1 MNAFEWVKFAALSD
15 LGRKRKNNEDSYGT
29 FPEIGVWL
37 VADGM
42 GGGDDG
48 EIASAATV
56 KAVEEFAAAH
66 PFPEGSAFAADELVR
81 SFENVFCKASAW
93 IFNRAKERKLS
104 GCGSTVVGVVIDATN
119 PGHAVAFHA
128 GDSRLYRVRGFSI
141 KQITKDHS
149 AAELIGAKDE
159 SKMNPMF
166 RGMILRAVGVHPK
179 VELELTP
186 FDVKKGDRIL
196 ICSDGLSRMVPDRKL
211 KSILRDDADVEKT
224 VRELVDAANEA
235 GGVDN
240 ITAEVLM
247 IGDLPEPLPKA
258 DLPIEVTPEDSV
270 TENSHGSSTERDT
283 SDTAETNRLTA
294 VTQCTNDEAVK
305 VVTFSDLGLKSEKS
319 LERRGRRRM
328 AFAALV
334 LSVVATVV
342 VAVALVYGMKREK
355 VVERLDAMPPPCR
368 EDAPCP
374 AVPAVTNDAPAAM
387 NGSVATG
394 PVIPVA
400 EASKDVKTNTVT
412 VSSPPVAE
420 AVEPPVATNVPPA
433 VTNAAPAVVNTLP
446 AVTNLPPKKANGALV
461 AACEKHEIDAFAAAI
476 RKRLPEDKRFEFAEQ
491 IKRLSSSAR
500 DCARMKTEKTARK
513 LSVDLKYVLI
523 SAHAIRETLPKTG
536 TGVLALARAWDAV
549 ETGDGDSARLQRAC
563 AEVLIRVRDELK

>member
-48 EIASAATV
+48 EIASAATI

-81 SFENVFCKASAW
+81 SFENVFCKASSW

-104 GCGSTVVGVVIDATN
+104 GCGSTVVGVAIDATN

-186 FDVKKGDRIL
+186 FDVKRGDRIL

-224 VRELVDAANEA
+224 VRELIDAANEA

-240 ITAEVLM
+240 ITAEVLV

-258 DLPIEVTPEDSV
+258 DLPVEAMPGDTV
-270 TENSHGSSTERDT
+270 TESSRGSSTDRDT
-283 SDTAETNRLTA
+283 TDTAETNRLTA

-305 VVTFSDLGLKSEKS
+305 VVTLSDLGLENEKRRK
-319 LERRGRRRM
+319 RRGRRWM

-334 LSVVATVV
+334 LSAVVIVVAA
-342 VAVALVYGMKREK
+342 AVLVYGMRREK
-355 VVERLDAMPPPCR
+355 VAMPHDEVQTVRLEPERCQSEP
-368 EDAPCP
+368 
-374 AVPAVTNDAPAAM
+374 VVTN
-387 NGSVATG
+387 VV
-394 PVIPVA
+394 PVVTNAETEVTKPVA
-400 EASKDVKTNTVT
+400 PEVEIVLPSVSTN
-412 VSSPPVAE
+412 ALQ
-420 AVEPPVATNVPPA
+420 A
-433 VTNAAPAVVNTLP
+433 VTNAAPVVANPPP
-446 AVTNLPPKKANGALV
+446 AITNLPPKKANGALV
-461 AACEKHEIDAFAAAI
+461 GACEKHEIDAFAAAI
-476 RKRLPEDKRFEFAEQ
+476 RKRLPADKRFEFAEQ

-500 DCARMKTEKTARK
+500 DCARMKTEKTAQK

-523 SAHAIRETLPKTG
+523 SAHSVREALPTTG
-536 TGVLALARAWDAV
+536 TGALALARAWDAV
-549 ETGDGDSARLQRAC
+549 EKGDGDSATLQRAC

>member
-1 MNAFEWVKFAALSD
+1 MKAFEWVRFAALSD

-81 SFENVFCKASAW
+81 SFENVFCKASSW

-104 GCGSTVVGVVIDATN
+104 GCGSTVVGVAIDATN

-141 KQITKDHS
+141 KQVTKDHS

-186 FDVKKGDRIL
+186 FDVKRGDRIL

-224 VRELVDAANEA
+224 VRELIDAANEA

-247 IGDLPEPLPKA
+247 IGDLPEPMPKVELPT
-258 DLPIEVTPEDSV
+258 DVTPEDSA
-270 TENSHGSSTERDT
+270 TESSRGSSSDRDT
-283 SDTAETNRLTA
+283 TDTAETNLMTA
-294 VTQCTNDEAVK
+294 VTQCTNDETIK
-305 VVTFSDLGLKSEKS
+305 VVTLSDLGLKNEKMQK
-319 LERRGRRRM
+319 RHGRRRM

-334 LSVVATVV
+334 LSAVVIVVAA
-342 VAVALVYGMKREK
+342 AVLVYGMRREK
-355 VVERLDAMPPPCR
+355 VAMPHDEMQTVRLEPERCQSEPVVTNVVPVVTN
-368 EDAPCP
+368 EDAVVTTP
-374 AVPAVTNDAPAAM
+374 ATPEVEI
-387 NGSVATG
+387 VA
-394 PVIPVA
+394 
-400 EASKDVKTNTVT
+400 
-412 VSSPPVAE
+412 PPVSTNFL
-420 AVEPPVATNVPPA
+420 PVATNA
-433 VTNAAPAVVNTLP
+433 VSALANPLPVV
-446 AVTNLPPKKANGALV
+446 ANLPPTKANGALV
-461 AACEKHEIDAFAAAI
+461 AACERHEVDAFAAAI
-476 RKRLPEDKRFEFAEQ
+476 RKRLPADRRFEFAEQ

-500 DCARMKTEKTARK
+500 DCARMKTEKTAQR
-513 LSVDLKYVLI
+513 LAVDLKYVLL
-523 SAHAIRETLPKTG
+523 SSHAVRETLPTTG
-536 TGVLALARAWDAV
+536 TGALALARAWDAV
-549 ETGDGDSARLQRAC
+549 EKGDGDTATLQRAC
-563 AEVLIRVRDELK
+563 AEVLMRVRDELK